1 VNDADDPDRRG
12 GLNRDTG
19 GAELAGDAGVSRRA
33 RRGRGVL
40 VIIPARGGS
49 KGIPRKNVRSLGG
62 RPLLA
67 YAIGIALGSEF
78 QPDVVVTSDDDEILA
93 LAAKLGAGTHRR
105 AASLAEDET
114 TLDAVIAGTYPEIAK
129 AARRRYEAV
138 VTLQPTSPLLRPA
151 SLDAAIRTLFADP
164 ALDTVL
170 SAVDDTHLT
179 WTKRDG
185 RIVPAYRA
193 RINRQYLDPIYRE
206 TGGLILCRERVLLE
220 THSRI
225 GTNVTLQLV
234 SGPEAIDID
243 TAEDWA
249 LCEWYL
255 ARRDVLFVVAGYP
268 NIGLGHVHNALTIAN
283 ELVRHRIRFLVTAPS
298 ELAEAAVAAH
308 HYEVRRQSTDDLVAE
323 ILATGADVIV
333 NDRLDTEA
341 GEVVRLREA
350 GRTVINFE
358 DLGEGARHADLV
370 INAIY
375 PERDALPHHHFGPRY
390 FCIRNDFVLT
400 EPRAVADE
408 VRSVLLTFG
417 GVDPNNATRR
427 VLRAIAGEC
436 RIRGIDVAVIAGQ
449 GYRQLESL
457 ARFPDVQ
464 VDVAV
469 QDMADRIQAADL
481 VFTSA
486 GRTVFEVAALGTPAI
501 VLAQN
506 ERERTHFFASEEHGF
521 RNLGLVTEVSDE
533 TIRGAFL
540 ELLESRRLRERMHRR
555 MLDNELRTGTARVVQ
570 LIEATIGGPWDS
582 RT

>member
-1 VNDADDPDRRG
+1 MTDGTAIRG
-12 GLNRDTG
+12 TP
-19 GAELAGDAGVSRRA
+19 GAPREPA
-33 RRGRGVL
+33 VL

-49 KGIPRKNVRSLGG
+49 KGIPRKNIRSLGG
-62 RPLLA
+62 RPLLS
-67 YAIGIALGSEF
+67 YAIGTALGSEF
-78 QPDVVVTSDDDEILA
+78 EPDVVVTSDDDEILA
-93 LAAKLGAGTHRR
+93 LAAKLGALTQQR
-105 AASLAEDET
+105 AAELAEDAT
-114 TLDAVIAGTYPEIAK
+114 TLDAVIAGTYPEIA
-129 AARRRYEAV
+129 AATGRRYEIV

-151 SLDAAIRTLFADP
+151 SLDAAIRSLLADP

-179 WTKRDG
+179 WTRREG
-185 RIVPAYRA
+185 RFVPAYQA
-193 RINRQYLDPIYRE
+193 RLNRQQLDPVYRE

-220 THSRI
+220 TGSRI
-225 GTNVTLQLV
+225 GPNVTLQLV

-268 NIGLGHVHNALTIAN
+268 DIGLGHVHNALTIAN

-298 ELAEAAVAAH
+298 GLAESVIAGH
-308 HYEVRRQSTDDLVAE
+308 HYDVRRQAAGDLVAE

-341 GEVVRLREA
+341 DEILRLRDA

-375 PERDALPHHHFGPRY
+375 PERDALPHHHFGPRF

-400 EPRAVADE
+400 EPRPVADE
-408 VRSVLLTFG
+408 VRNVLLTFG

-427 VLRAIAGEC
+427 VLEAIAEAC
-436 RIRGIDVAVIAGQ
+436 RERGIEISVIAGR
-449 GYRQLESL
+449 GYRQLRSL
-457 ARFPDVQ
+457 TNVADAR

-469 QDMADRIQAADL
+469 GDMADRIRAADV

-501 VLAQN
+501 VVAQN
-506 ERERTHFFASEEHGF
+506 ERELTHFFASEEHGF
-521 RNLGLVTEVSDE
+521 RNLGLVGDVTDE
-533 TIRGAFL
+533 AIQAAFI
-540 ELLESRRLRERMHRR
+540 ELVDSRALRERMHRR

-582 RT
+582 RS

>member
-1 VNDADDPDRRG
+1 VSDAAGSRGTPGQRRQPPI
-12 GLNRDTG
+12 
-19 GAELAGDAGVSRRA
+19 
-33 RRGRGVL
+33 L

-62 RPLLA
+62 RPLLS
-67 YAIGIALGSEF
+67 YAIGTALGSEF
-78 QPDVVVTSDDDEILA
+78 EPDVVVTSDDDEIIA
-93 LAAKLGAGTHRR
+93 LATKLGALTHRR
-105 AASLAEDET
+105 AAELAEDDT
-114 TLDAVIAGTYPEIAK
+114 TLDAVIAGTYPEIA
-129 AARRRYEAV
+129 AATGRRYEAV

-151 SLDAAIRTLFADP
+151 SLDAAIRSLLADP

-179 WTKRDG
+179 WTRREG
-185 RIVPAYRA
+185 RLVPAYRA
-193 RINRQYLDPIYRE
+193 RVNRQHLDPIYRE
-206 TGGLILCRERVLLE
+206 TGGLILCRERPLLA
-220 THSRI
+220 TGSRI
-225 GTNVTLQLV
+225 GANVALQLV

-268 NIGLGHVHNALTIAN
+268 DIGLGHVHNALTIAN

-298 ELAEAAVAAH
+298 ELAEGVIAGH
-308 HYEVRRQSTDDLVAE
+308 HYEVRRQATDNLVAE

-341 GEVVRLREA
+341 AEILRLREA

-358 DLGEGARHADLV
+358 DLGDGARHADLV

-375 PERDALPHHHFGPRY
+375 PEREALPHHHFGPRF

-400 EPRAVADE
+400 EPRPVADE

-427 VLRAIAGEC
+427 VLEAIAGPC
-436 RIRGIDVAVIAGQ
+436 RERGIEISVVAGR
-449 GYRQLESL
+449 GYRQLDSL
-457 ARFPDVQ
+457 AALPDAH

-469 QDMADRIQAADL
+469 GDMADRIRAADL

-486 GRTVFEVAALGTPAI
+486 GRTVFEVAAIGTPAI
-501 VLAQN
+501 VLTQN
-506 ERERTHFFASEEHGF
+506 ERELTHFFASEEHGF
-521 RNLGLVTEVSDE
+521 RNLGLVTEASDD
-533 TIRGAFL
+533 TIRAAFL
-540 ELLESRRLRERMHRR
+540 ELVASRSLRERMHRR